1 MKSDQ
6 GRGSDE
12 ERAYVKRR
20 CKDSKMSLWN
30 FRGAER
36 KLGRAG
42 QSAAV
47 FERGGV
53 RSLRLGSS
61 FHLCLARPAES
72 PERQNGDRTTL
83 LRVSPTLALTSCS
96 AVVFLKNQFQKKGI
110 EGQQHLR
117 PGFEVSFT
125 RGFCRVCAA
134 QSDCC
139 LCKSHTARPFLS
151 LALTTLLRAGA
162 LNFGFGLCA
171 FVRVCVSSA

>member
-12 ERAYVKRR
+12 ERAYVMRR

-42 QSAAV
+42 QNAAV

-61 FHLCLARPAES
+61 FHFCLARPAES

-96 AVVFLKNQFQKKGI
+96 ALVFLKNQFQKKGNRRAAAPKTRASRSASLVASV
-110 EGQQHLR
+110 GCAPPNQTVVSAKVTQHGLFSHSR
-117 PGFEVSFT
+117 SRLCFE
-125 RGFCRVCAA
+125 
-134 QSDCC
+134 
-139 LCKSHTARPFLS
+139 P
-151 LALTTLLRAGA
+151 AL
-162 LNFGFGLCA
+162 
-171 FVRVCVSSA
+171 